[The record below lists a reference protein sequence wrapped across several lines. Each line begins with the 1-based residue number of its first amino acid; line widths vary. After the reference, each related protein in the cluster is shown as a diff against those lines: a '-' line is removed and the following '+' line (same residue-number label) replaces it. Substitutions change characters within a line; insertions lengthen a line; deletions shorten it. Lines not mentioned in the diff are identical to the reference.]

1 MDSWSIDQ
9 KRRHYL
15 TLPWT
20 VSVTLEDGDFV
31 GRIAEF
37 PGLVAVSE
45 TERELPQELYAALD
59 EWLDALL
66 QHGDPVAIPVDVTLP
81 WDRGDAPNDVVR
93 PQFALAAAYDA
104 DGFQSVIARSSAA
117 TSTAVAAA

>member
-37 PGLVAVSE
+37 PGLVAV
-45 TERELPQELYAALD
+45 
-59 EWLDALL
+59 
-66 QHGDPVAIPVDVTLP
+66 
-81 WDRGDAPNDVVR
+81 
-93 PQFALAAAYDA
+93 AAAYDA

-117 TSTAVAAA
+117 TRTAVAAA